1 MDRYLNENELLENKL
16 ALNIILKY
24 YKSNLISESSH
35 RYENLEYM
43 LTNLI
48 PARGLN
54 YRLITLKES
63 WYKNCTGALIGKMKS
78 GETIVFLPKVLSGYK
93 YINCRTKKVHN
104 VTKKSVDLFESG
116 AIAFNKS
123 LPEKTLDIW
132 DFFKYMISIIP
143 SSKYILLFL
152 ANLIV
157 SLLGLVLPRV
167 NNLIFSDIIINKSYS
182 KLLSVTYV
190 LFLITIAETLF
201 TIISRTL
208 VYNIRTIISVS
219 SQNALMSRILSLP
232 VSFFKE
238 YSSGDIAKRLQNF
251 ISVISV
257 MIDTIAITI
266 LSVLFSSIYIVQIAR
281 ITPTLSI
288 PVLIISLVM
297 LTCIIVFIVLQTKVY
312 IKMNKNDVKVS
323 SKFFSLICGIQK
335 LKLAGAEEK
344 AFSYWNE
351 SYKKSAKL
359 LYNPPFILKIQTSFG
374 LISSYAST
382 IIIYYIAAASNISIA
397 SFMSFIIA
405 FNMITA
411 SLTSL
416 ANISIVFAQF
426 YSTIKILTPILST
439 IPDQNYNN
447 RITQKLSGNIKL
459 NNVSFKYSEKSKN
472 VINNFSLDIAKG
484 EYLAITGPTGCG
496 KSTLLR
502 LLLGFDSPQ
511 SGSIRY
517 DNIDINSLNIRSL
530 RKQIGTVLQD
540 GKLFPGSIFDNI
552 TFFEP
557 VLTIEDAWKAAEIAQ
572 IADDIRNMPMGM
584 FTIISEG
591 DGSISGGQKQR
602 ILIARAVV
610 SNPKILILDEATS
623 ALDNITQK
631 NLVDSLQQLNCT
643 KIVIAHRLS
652 TLQFCDKIIMI
663 ENGKIIEEGTYNSLI
678 NNKQKF
684 FYFVKRQQAS
694 NI

>member
-1 MDRYLNENELLENKL
+1 
-16 ALNIILKY
+16 
-24 YKSNLISESSH
+24 
-35 RYENLEYM
+35 
-43 LTNLI
+43 
-48 PARGLN
+48 
-54 YRLITLKES
+54 
-63 WYKNCTGALIGKMKS
+63 
-78 GETIVFLPKVLSGYK
+78 
-93 YINCRTKKVHN
+93 
-104 VTKKSVDLFESG
+104 
-116 AIAFNKS
+116 
-123 LPEKTLDIW
+123 
-132 DFFKYMISIIP
+132 
-143 SSKYILLFL
+143 
-152 ANLIV
+152 
-157 SLLGLVLPRV
+157 
-167 NNLIFSDIIINKSYS
+167 
-182 KLLSVTYV
+182 
-190 LFLITIAETLF
+190 
-201 TIISRTL
+201 
-208 VYNIRTIISVS
+208 
-219 SQNALMSRILSLP
+219 
-232 VSFFKE
+232 
-238 YSSGDIAKRLQNF
+238 
-251 ISVISV
+251 
-257 MIDTIAITI
+257 
-266 LSVLFSSIYIVQIAR
+266 
-281 ITPTLSI
+281 
-288 PVLIISLVM
+288 M

-382 IIIYYIAAASNISIA
+382 IIIYCIAAASNISIA

-426 YSTIKILTPILST
+426 YSTIKILDSILST
-439 IPDQNYNN
+439 IPDYNYNN
-447 RITQKLSGNIKL
+447 QITQKLSGNIKL

-511 SGSIRY
+511 SGSIKY
-517 DNIDINSLNIRSL
+517 DNIDINSLNIRNL

-557 VLTIEDAWKAAEIAQ
+557 SLTIEDAWKAAEIAQ

-602 ILIARAVV
+602 LLIARAVV

-663 ENGKIIEEGTYNSLI
+663 ENGKIIEKGTYNSLI

-684 FYFVKRQQAS
+684 FYFVKRQQVS